1 MTTTSLRAL
10 EQEKYNSLCLQLENN
25 LSIVQ
30 INAFCVTCLLK
41 SQQIV
46 KPPCKLYL
54 QTVVKFLPPNKWPV
68 FV

>member
-30 INAFCVTCLLK
+30 INAFC
-41 SQQIV
+41 
-46 KPPCKLYL
+46 YL
-54 QTVVKFLPPNKWPV
+54 SAKISTDCQTAM
-68 FV
+68 